1 VIGSN
6 PILCTTSRR
15 KEMNKIIDFW
25 ISRALG
31 IPITEL
37 RDRYLFW
44 NINEV
49 RQHLKFKR
57 NDKQLPYWFNIH

>member
-1 VIGSN
+1 
-6 PILCTTSRR
+6 
-15 KEMNKIIDFW
+15 MNKIIDFW